1 MISRDQIRTE
11 KLVRQG
17 LSYIMGELTMWGE
30 KYSGGGSVPKSVKR
44 RVNRLMN
51 ARKIYLERK
60 QVKDSLPENEL
71 EKRIA
76 EYENKDLTSTV
87 QYGII
92 FI

>member
-1 MISRDQIRTE
+1 MITRDQIRTE
-11 KLVRQG
+11 KLVRKG

-87 QYGII
+87 
-92 FI
+92 

>member
-1 MISRDQIRTE
+1 MDLTTRDNRRTE

-30 KYSGGGSVPKSVKR
+30 KYSGGGAVPKSVKR

-87 QYGII
+87 
-92 FI
+92 

>member
-1 MISRDQIRTE
+1 MITRDQIRTE

-30 KYSGGGSVPKSVKR
+30 KYSGGGAVPKSVKR

-87 QYGII
+87 
-92 FI
+92 

>member
-87 QYGII
+87 
-92 FI
+92 

>member
-1 MISRDQIRTE
+1 MITRDQIRTE

-30 KYSGGGSVPKSVKR
+30 KYSGGGAVPKSVKR
-44 RVNRLMN
+44 RVYRLMN

-87 QYGII
+87 
-92 FI
+92 